1 MNIVQGYRLQF
12 HTTFTNSQTR
22 DVSLKRKYSDI
33 KRRNIKTSVK
43 RGHSPCQFYQRSF
56 LQPPLSCTQ
65 EGWRPAP
72 SDRFKRPKSIR
83 HQRTFSDRE
92 HFMPQTNSESKRFYD
107 KAGPQGRL
115 PYSRRSRAFSTLPT
129 IHIAGP
135 SVSISSPTVRIVHSP
150 KGVYQTSKTCHNIPS
165 DKQNIRLLI
174 YLDDI
179 LIVGSDIKTLKGQ
192 TGQVLDL
199 LQSLGFIINFEKS
212 VLTPF
217 PVMEFLGLL
226 VGSRTM
232 MFYLPSHKV
241 TKTIEL
247 YKSLLQN
254 RTASLR
260 ELAQLLGFLES
271 TRPAVWLA
279 PLHFRHLQYCL
290 IQQLALNKGSYD
302 GLVSLQLPAKSE
314 LQWWISNIHRVNGS
328 LIHPPSCEMTITSDA
343 SKLGWGAA
351 CGLQTTKGSWSSQER
366 SFYINIL
373 ELKAA
378 FLAIQAFLKHKTNIS
393 IKLRLDNTTAVYYIN
408 NKGGTRS
415 PELMALIMEL
425 WTWCLSRNIYIQAEH
440 LPGVQNCLADK
451 ASRTCIDSTDWKIQP
466 KLIKQFLVD
475 RDTDLFATRLTH
487 QLPRYVSWHPDPK
500 AIAADAFSLNWATLR
515 GYAFPPFN
523 LIPQTLI
530 KVLKDKTTIV
540 LVAPVWQGQTWWP
553 LLLQLAISQPVR
565 LPSTPET
572 LKNPID
578 PTMTHPMFPRLHLAV
593 WLVSSDRARQSAFRN
608 TLPDFS
614 QPLFA
619 NPLTRP
625 TIHHGENGI
634 AGVIDGKL
642 FQFQR
647 V

>member
-92 HFMPQTNSESKRFYD
+92 HFMPQTNSESKRFYG

-247 YKSLLQN
+247 CKSLLQN

-302 GLVSLQLPAKSE
+302 GLVSLQLVAKSE
-314 LQWWISNIHRVNGS
+314 LQ
-328 LIHPPSCEMTITSDA
+328 
-343 SKLGWGAA
+343 
-351 CGLQTTKGSWSSQER
+351 
-366 SFYINIL
+366 
-373 ELKAA
+373 
-378 FLAIQAFLKHKTNIS
+378 
-393 IKLRLDNTTAVYYIN
+393 
-408 NKGGTRS
+408 
-415 PELMALIMEL
+415 
-425 WTWCLSRNIYIQAEH
+425 
-440 LPGVQNCLADK
+440 
-451 ASRTCIDSTDWKIQP
+451 
-466 KLIKQFLVD
+466 
-475 RDTDLFATRLTH
+475 
-487 QLPRYVSWHPDPK
+487 
-500 AIAADAFSLNWATLR
+500 
-515 GYAFPPFN
+515 
-523 LIPQTLI
+523 
-530 KVLKDKTTIV
+530 
-540 LVAPVWQGQTWWP
+540 
-553 LLLQLAISQPVR
+553 
-565 LPSTPET
+565 
-572 LKNPID
+572 
-578 PTMTHPMFPRLHLAV
+578 
-593 WLVSSDRARQSAFRN
+593 
-608 TLPDFS
+608 
-614 QPLFA
+614 
-619 NPLTRP
+619 
-625 TIHHGENGI
+625 
-634 AGVIDGKL
+634 
-642 FQFQR
+642 
-647 V
+647 